1 LDDLLEE
8 LKRAPNVLNVIRIF
22 STRLKVYYLMFFI
35 SIIILASLTL
45 LLNTIEVTANRT
57 MLIK

>member
-8 LKRAPNVLNVIRIF
+8 LKRAPNVLNVVRIF
-22 STRLKVYYLMFFI
+22 STRLKVYYLLFFI
-35 SIIILASLTL
+35 SIIILATL
-45 LLNTIEVTANRT
+45 ILLINTVEVTESRT